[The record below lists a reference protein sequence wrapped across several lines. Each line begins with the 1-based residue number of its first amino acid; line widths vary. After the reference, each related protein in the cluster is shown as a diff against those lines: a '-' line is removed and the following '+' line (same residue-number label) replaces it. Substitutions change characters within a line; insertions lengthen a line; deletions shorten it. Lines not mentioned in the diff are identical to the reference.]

1 MRLLDIR
8 CCLQYL
14 GQLLE
19 YALAMKYDQP
29 TDMGGIGVAFLTTH
43 WSLLEEVGSTN
54 EEKDRALIGLLLNR
68 YWKPVYCFLRRKGYD
83 NEQAK
88 DLTQDFF
95 HEIVLGRSLI
105 QRADQSKGRFRSFL
119 LTALKRYLINV
130 ENAKEAQKRIPKD
143 KLVSLEDIDPADLPQ
158 ITSELTAEASFD
170 YGWTSALLGRVLDE
184 VEAQCK
190 ADGRAVYWHV
200 FYDRILR
207 PIKERTDPPSVQE
220 TCDKYGIVDG
230 IKLSN
235 MIVTVKRR
243 IQSVLK
249 KHVCNS
255 VMSNTE
261 VSEEFETIMRFF
273 PRVAQNRE

>member
-1 MRLLDIR
+1 MR
-8 CCLQYL
+8 
-14 GQLLE
+14 
-19 YALAMKYDQP
+19 YDQP
-29 TDMGGIGVAFLTTH
+29 TDMGGVGEVFLTTH
-43 WSLLEEVGSTN
+43 WSLLEDVGSSN
-54 EEKDRALIGLLLNR
+54 EEKDRALIGLLLKL

-130 ENAKEAQKRIPKD
+130 ERAKEAQKRIPKD
-143 KLVSLEDIDPADLPQ
+143 KLVSLEEIDPADLPQ
-158 ITSELTAEASFD
+158 ITSELTAETLFD
-170 YGWTSALLGRVLDE
+170 YGWISGLLERVLDE
-184 VEAQCK
+184 VEAQCNE
-190 ADGRAVYWHV
+190 DGRAVYWHV
-200 FYDRILR
+200 FQDRILQ
-207 PIKERTDPPSVQE
+207 PIKERANPPSVQE
-220 TCDKYGIVDG
+220 TCKKYDIADG

-249 KHVCNS
+249 KHICNS

-261 VSEEFETIMRFF
+261 VDEEFETIMRFF
-273 PRVAQNRE
+273 PGVAQNPE

>member
-1 MRLLDIR
+1 MR
-8 CCLQYL
+8 
-14 GQLLE
+14 
-19 YALAMKYDQP
+19 YDQP
-29 TDMGGIGVAFLTTH
+29 TDMGGVGVAFLTTH
-43 WSLLEEVGSTN
+43 WSLLEDVGSTN

-130 ENAKEAQKRIPKD
+130 ERAKEAQKRIPKD

-184 VEAQCK
+184 VEAQCN

-200 FYDRILR
+200 FYDRILQ
-207 PIKERTDPPSVQE
+207 PIKERAYSPSVQE
-220 TCDKYGIVDG
+220 TCDKYGIADG

-255 VMSNTE
+255 VMSSTE

-273 PRVAQNRE
+273 PRVAQNPE

>member
-1 MRLLDIR
+1 
-8 CCLQYL
+8 
-14 GQLLE
+14 
-19 YALAMKYDQP
+19 MKYDQP